1 MPTVNMANT
10 DLSDKYKDMEAEEI
24 LATLTEEELEQI
36 ANEMD
41 PDVSRVGKWIKVMT
55 VGLEGMSVD

>member
-1 MPTVNMANT
+1 MPTVTMANT

-24 LATLTEEELEQI
+24 LATLTEEELELI

-41 PDVSRVGKWIKVMT
+41 PDVSPLVNLNHIK
-55 VGLEGMSVD
+55 LQ